1 LTTTGPLDK
10 EKDKGADQLVNES
23 IPYREMRV
31 ISPEGEM
38 LGVLAKRDA
47 LEKARGYNLDLVC
60 VSPNTTPVVCKIM
73 DYGKYLYIMKKKAKE
88 VKKKQTVI
96 EIKELKIRPNTDTHD
111 LMVKV
116 RQGKE
121 FLKDGCKIKLT
132 VFFRGR
138 EAMFVDN
145 ALANINFIITEL
157 GGEEALA
164 VERDTIIRN
173 RRMTVMLS
181 AKN

>member
-1 LTTTGPLDK
+1 MTIAP
-10 EKDKGADQLVNES
+10 EKNPDNFVNEF
-23 IPYREMRV
+23 IPFREMRV

-47 LEKARGYNLDLVC
+47 IDKAMSFGLDLVC
-60 VSPNTTPVVCKIM
+60 VSPNTVPPVCKIM
-73 DYGKYLYIMKKKAKE
+73 DFGKHLYMMKKKAKE

-96 EIKELKIRPNTDTHD
+96 EVKELKIRPNTDTHD

-116 RQGKE
+116 RQAKE
-121 FLKDGCKIKLT
+121 FLAEGSKVKLT

-157 GGEEALA
+157 GGEEAMQI
-164 VERDTIIRN
+164 EKDTIIKN

-181 AKN
+181 SKT

>member
-1 LTTTGPLDK
+1 MTNTTP
-10 EKDKGADQLVNES
+10 EKGQEQLVNEG
-23 IPYREMRV
+23 IPFREMRV
-31 ISPEGEM
+31 IAPDGQM

-47 LEKARGYNLDLVC
+47 LDKASFYGLDLVC
-60 VSPNTTPVVCKIM
+60 VSPNAVPAVCRIM
-73 DYGKYLYIMKKKAKE
+73 DYGKHLYMMKKKAKE
-88 VKKKQTVI
+88 VRKKQTVI

-111 LMVKV
+111 LLVKV

-121 FLKDGCKIKLT
+121 FLAEGCKIKLT

-145 ALANINFIITEL
+145 ALANINFIISEL
-157 GGEEALA
+157 GGEEKLT

-173 RRMTVMLS
+173 RRMTIMLTS
-181 AKN
+181 KG

>member
-1 LTTTGPLDK
+1 MTIAP
-10 EKDKGADQLVNES
+10 EKNPDSFVNEF
-23 IPYREMRV
+23 IPFREMRV

-47 LEKARGYNLDLVC
+47 IDRAIGFGLDLVC
-60 VSPNTTPVVCKIM
+60 VSPNTVPPVCKIM
-73 DYGKYLYIMKKKAKE
+73 DFGKHLYMMKKKAKE

-96 EIKELKIRPNTDTHD
+96 EVKELKIRPNTDTHD

-116 RQGKE
+116 RQAKE
-121 FLKDGCKIKLT
+121 FLAEGCKVKLT

-138 EAMFVDN
+138 ETMFVDN

-157 GGEEALA
+157 GGEEAMQI
-164 VERDTIIRN
+164 EKDTIIKN

-181 AKN
+181 SKN

>member
-1 LTTTGPLDK
+1 MTNERDK
-10 EKDKGADQLVNES
+10 EQEQLVNEG
-23 IPYREMRV
+23 IPFPEMRV
-31 ISPEGEM
+31 VSPDGQM
-38 LGVLAKRDA
+38 LGVLPKRVA
-47 LEKARGYNLDLVC
+47 LEKAASYGLDLVC

-73 DYGKYLYIMKKKAKE
+73 DYGKHLYMMKKKAKE

-111 LMVKV
+111 LLVKV
-116 RQGKE
+116 RQAKE
-121 FLKDGCKIKLT
+121 FLADGCKVKLT

-138 EAMFVDN
+138 ETMFVEN

-157 GGEEALA
+157 GGEEKLT
-164 VERDTIIRN
+164 VERDPAIRN

-181 AKN
+181 SKG

>member
-1 LTTTGPLDK
+1 MDK
-10 EKDKGADQLVNES
+10 EKDKGVDQLLNEN
-23 IPYREMRV
+23 IPHREMRV

-38 LGVLAKRDA
+38 LGILAKRDA
-47 LEKARGYNLDLVC
+47 IEKARGYNLDLVC

-88 VKKKQTVI
+88 VKKKQTVV

-145 ALANINFIITEL
+145 ALENINFIITEL
-157 GGEEALA
+157 GGEEALT

>member
-1 LTTTGPLDK
+1 MTTAP
-10 EKDKGADQLVNES
+10 EKNVDNMVNEL
-23 IPYREMRV
+23 IPFREMRV
-31 ISPEGEM
+31 ISPDGEM

-47 LEKARGYNLDLVC
+47 LDKAVSFGLDLVC
-60 VSPNTTPVVCKIM
+60 VSPTTVPPVCKIM
-73 DYGKYLYIMKKKAKE
+73 DYGKHLYMMKKKAKE

-121 FLKDGCKIKLT
+121 FLAEGCKIKLT

-157 GGEEALA
+157 GGEEAMQI
-164 VERDTIIRN
+164 EKDTIIKN

-181 AKN
+181 SKN

>member
-1 LTTTGPLDK
+1 MTTAP
-10 EKDKGADQLVNES
+10 EKNADNMVNDL
-23 IPYREMRV
+23 IPFREMRV
-31 ISPEGEM
+31 INPEGEM
-38 LGVLAKRDA
+38 LGVLTKRDA
-47 LEKARGYNLDLVC
+47 LEKASFYGLDLVC
-60 VSPNTTPVVCKIM
+60 VSPNTSPVVCKIM
-73 DYGKYLYIMKKKAKE
+73 DYGKHLYMMKKKAKE

-96 EIKELKIRPNTDTHD
+96 EVKELKIRPNTDTHD

-121 FLKDGCKIKLT
+121 FLAEGCKIKLT

-157 GGEEALA
+157 GGEEAMQI
-164 VERDTIIRN
+164 EKDTIIKN

-181 AKN
+181 SKS